1 MVPVGISFIWKKKIS
16 LKNTLPY
23 NKNTS
28 TMDILYALTLA
39 EFLSLFPGSFALIV
53 VSTGISVFGGENL
66 PKTHIGRSVAFPTPK
81 TPTRWIVFYV
91 L

>member
-1 MVPVGISFIWKKKIS
+1 MVPVGISFIWK
-16 LKNTLPY
+16 
-23 NKNTS
+23 NKNLPQKYPS
-28 TMDILYALTLA
+28 LQQKHLKHGYFYALTIA

-81 TPTRWIVFYV
+81 TPARWIVFYV